1 MLDGGIN
8 KEGCFIDEYRMFT
21 YKIHYKNNSFDVM
34 FASII
39 SKRNILYTTK
49 LNYAMNFDNEI
60 VNVVYK

>member
-1 MLDGGIN
+1 
-8 KEGCFIDEYRMFT
+8 
-21 YKIHYKNNSFDVM
+21 M